1 MSRARDTSRSR
12 AAARRA
18 FTLVDT
24 LMTVAVLAIIA
35 GLALATMAP
44 TDRTRV
50 VSAAALFAADAEHA
64 RTISLTTPDNPGVV
78 RTAADWASYWIAR
91 NDTTETEI
99 PKAGGRSFRVS
110 FGQPPATGM
119 SGVTIRL
126 FSGGAAAAGGGGIAS
141 FDGFGRLKGTSTDAV
156 FELALNGATTRV
168 RIVADTGDVKI
179 E

>member
-1 MSRARDTSRSR
+1 MNRANHIPRPARTQ
-12 AAARRA
+12 RRA
-18 FTLVDT
+18 FTLIDT

-50 VSAAALFAADAEHA
+50 VSAAALFASDIEHA

-78 RTAADWASYWIAR
+78 RCAADGASYWIAR
-91 NDTTETEI
+91 SDATETAI
-99 PKAGGRSFRVS
+99 PNAGGRTFRVA

-119 SGVTIRL
+119 TGVTIRL
-126 FSGGAAAAGGGGIAS
+126 VSGGAVAAGGGGIVS
-141 FDGFGRLKGTSTDAV
+141 FDGFGRMKGTSVDGV
-156 FELALNGATTRV
+156 FELGLAGATIRV
-168 RIVADTGDVKI
+168 RVLADTGDVSL